1 MLCLSVY
8 LPGLWTIPPVDRDES
23 RFAQASRQMHESGDW
38 IVPRVQ
44 DKPRLNKPPLIYW
57 LQNASI
63 AAFGDEPG
71 RYDHGNI
78 WVFRVPSVL
87 CAVIA
92 VFLTWRIGL
101 RLVDARAAWL
111 GAAMLAVSPIVVWDA
126 HQARADELLLACTT
140 GAMLALTAVWQ
151 RSNASGHR
159 PSLAWPLTFWFCIAA
174 GILAKGP
181 ITPMIAGLAIVTLS
195 LLAGRWRWVG
205 SLRPVLGV
213 LVVAALVLPWVIAVG
228 QRVGWGAYAQTIFDE
243 TLGRSAAP
251 KEGHWGPPGYHLV
264 LLTVLM
270 WPGSLLTG
278 WALLHDRARDA
289 AGPRGVAARIRRWF
303 SDDPARRFLLAWAA
317 PSWLVFELV
326 STKLPHYTMPLYPA
340 LALLSAQAL
349 VRVHDGDRRITDLG
363 TRAGLGIWW
372 VVGIAAT
379 LGLSGVVLWAGRLE
393 DGVSLDDSVRNYVA
407 PAVLIVLFLVAAGR
421 SLVRGA
427 LLRAQLQAMVA
438 IVAWG
443 ATFLHYV
450 LPGAQRFWVSSRV
463 VAAMETTGATRLVN
477 NSSFTEDSLL
487 FLTRGRITRDDGD
500 SPGDAARLLSA
511 EPTADGQTTPPPAA
525 ATRIRGFNY
534 STGRTVDLWLTRP
547 AAAPEAPSP

>member
-1 MLCLSVY
+1 
-8 LPGLWTIPPVDRDES
+8 
-23 RFAQASRQMHESGDW
+23 
-38 IVPRVQ
+38 
-44 DKPRLNKPPLIYW
+44 
-57 LQNASI
+57 
-63 AAFGDEPG
+63 
-71 RYDHGNI
+71 
-78 WVFRVPSVL
+78 
-87 CAVIA
+87 
-92 VFLTWRIGL
+92 
-101 RLVDARAAWL
+101 
-111 GAAMLAVSPIVVWDA
+111 
-126 HQARADELLLACTT
+126 
-140 GAMLALTAVWQ
+140 
-151 RSNASGHR
+151 
-159 PSLAWPLTFWFCIAA
+159 LAWPLTFWFCIAA
-174 GILAKGP
+174 GILTKGP
-181 ITPMIAGLAIVTLS
+181 ITPMIAGLAIVTLG

-205 SLRPVLGV
+205 SLRPALGV

-228 QRVGWGAYAQTIFDE
+228 QRVGWVAYAQTIFDE

-289 AGPRGVAARIRRWF
+289 AGSGGVAARIRRWF

-363 TRAGLGIWW
+363 TRVGLGIWW
-372 VVGIAAT
+372 VVGVAAT

-450 LPGAQRFWVSSRV
+450 LPGAQRFWVASRV

-477 NSSFTEDSLL
+477 NSSFTEDSLV

-525 ATRIRGFNY
+525 AIRIRGFNY